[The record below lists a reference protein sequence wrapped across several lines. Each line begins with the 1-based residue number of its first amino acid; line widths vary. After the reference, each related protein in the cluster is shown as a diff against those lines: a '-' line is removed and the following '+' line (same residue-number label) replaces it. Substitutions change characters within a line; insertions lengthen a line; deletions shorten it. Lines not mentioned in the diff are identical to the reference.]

1 VKRQAAL
8 VLFLSA
14 VLALAGPARAQ
25 TANSSPKNFRLIV
38 DGGEAPGVAGFAID
52 FERTQDLAYSIRK
65 IAAPGTSPK
74 LTLTLTPKGLNAFL
88 AWLNEAGAGGTVT
101 SKTIEV
107 QSLDNEGVV
116 LVHWRM
122 ENAIPTAIT
131 QLSSGVGTS
140 VTAAVVLSFD
150 KLTLVKAKA
159 D

>member
-1 VKRQAAL
+1 M
-8 VLFLSA
+8 
-14 VLALAGPARAQ
+14 
-25 TANSSPKNFRLIV
+25 TLI
-38 DGGEAPGVAGFAID
+38 
-52 FERTQDLAYSIRK
+52 
-65 IAAPGTSPK
+65 
-74 LTLTLTPKGLNAFL
+74 LTPKGLNAFL
-88 AWLNEAGAGGTVT
+88 AWLNEAGAGGAVT

-122 ENAIPTAIT
+122 ENSIPTAIT

-140 VTAAVVLSFD
+140 PTAAVVLSFE